1 MKNEDKIN
9 REFVHLYLA
18 LRRNKENPDLQPL
31 CFRQIIIDDETDLEI
46 LKTKI
51 NKHEGTW
58 RIHKTVNKRDCK
70 KAGKLLMHKLIDEPA
85 LCTKIPSLW
94 KTCLMKPEAK
104 GERKFLLD
112 IDNKNPSV
120 LEEVLGKLRDHYD
133 IAIAPYYKVTKTP
146 NGYHMVVPTF
156 DGRILNNLKEVTV
169 HRDGYIFV
177 ELCESEF
184 HNNEN

>member
-31 CFRQIIIDDETDLEI
+31 CFRQIIIDDKLDLEL

-85 LCTKIPSLW
+85 LYTKIPSLW
-94 KTCLMKPEAK
+94 KTCLMKPESR
-104 GERKFLLD
+104 GERNFLIDFDFTENHDARPFQKFLFSKN
-112 IDNKNPSV
+112 IDF
-120 LEEVLGKLRDHYD
+120 LEHVF
-133 IAIAPYYKVTKTP
+133 TP
-146 NGYHMVVPTF
+146 NGVHMVTKPF
-156 DGRILNNLKEVTV
+156 DIRIVEDFKEVTI
-169 HRDGYIFV
+169 HRDGYLFV
-177 ELCESEF
+177 ELYESEIR
-184 HNNEN
+184 N